1 MVTLALFSALLHD
14 EALDHHRGAMRE
26 IKWNLRTE
34 AFLMSQRTPAQMSLL
49 RCLSRA
55 ERYEIDGNS
64 HLLLKEKLRT
74 FMEICWTFS
83 KAGNLQ
89 EIDAASN

>member
-1 MVTLALFSALLHD
+1 
-14 EALDHHRGAMRE
+14 
-26 IKWNLRTE
+26 
-34 AFLMSQRTPAQMSLL
+34 MSLL